1 MGGASRRALPP
12 GANAMAL
19 NVTISDPEADAYLSL
34 VDARKRLDGFPPHVQ
49 DKWDGATSEQNWEW
63 LLIRGTTLIDQYAD
77 WGPLRVATQKLRFPR
92 AADSAT
98 AIPERVLQALAE
110 YVGFVL
116 DGGMVGVK
124 KLQEEGVETASI
136 LGQSQSFAEERS
148 GLPAGARREL
158 DHLRRSDWG
167 GTPLHRDSPGSTL
180 PGQDEKGIFFGGPG

>member
-1 MGGASRRALPP
+1 
-12 GANAMAL
+12 MAL
-19 NVTISDPEADAYLSL
+19 IVTISDPAAEAYLSL
-34 VDARKRLDGFPPHVQ
+34 ADVRKRLNGFSKPVQ
-49 DKWDGATSEQNWEW
+49 DKWDEASDEKNWEW
-63 LLIRGTTLIDQYAD
+63 LLIRGAVLIDQYAD
-77 WGPLRVATQKLRFPR
+77 WGPLKVATQKLRFPR

-98 AIPERVLQALAE
+98 AIPERVLQAVAE
-110 YVGFVL
+110 FVAFQL
-116 DGGMVGVK
+116 DGAMVGVK

-167 GTPLHRDSPGSTL
+167 GKPLHRDSPGSTL